1 VPPEQVRFGEF
12 LALHPAKQ
20 ASDTRDAGGEMIDDL
35 LGELFGEVVLGR
47 LSRSRRAQLLARL
60 FFGLLGTL
68 LGLAGALQF
77 TVGRRELT
85 NSVMQASVVA
95 LFLFVA
101 CFSLF
106 NVALGR
112 RWRWPGIGFAL
123 SFVGLF
129 AARILFGP

>member
-1 VPPEQVRFGEF
+1 
-12 LALHPAKQ
+12 
-20 ASDTRDAGGEMIDDL
+20 MIDDL

-47 LSRSRRAQLLARL
+47 LSRSRRAQFLARL
-60 FFGLLGTL
+60 LFGLLGAV
-68 LGLAGALQF
+68 LGLAGAVHF
-77 TVGRRELT
+77 TVARRKLT
-85 NSVMQASVVA
+85 NSVLQATVIA
-95 LFLFVA
+95 LFLFLA
-101 CFSLF
+101 CLSLF